1 MDPVAIPPVQQPRTA
16 KTYPP
21 LRLTNKERCSLV
33 TRRGLGISLGITL
46 ATMALVGSTFV
57 QKLSLISTVTR
68 ITDLIPVIKQGV
80 AGDPFPLAVD

>member
-1 MDPVAIPPVQQPRTA
+1 
-16 KTYPP
+16 
-21 LRLTNKERCSLV
+21 
-33 TRRGLGISLGITL
+33 
-46 ATMALVGSTFV
+46 MALVGSTFV